1 MKIKQLPHR
10 LALETLSFRASVR
23 AGLFRL
29 DPPAV
34 FARGVAGMRKYGPM
48 GGVMIYTAARYP
60 DRIGVIDELGSLTY
74 AELDARSN
82 ALANTWVNSG
92 FEAGGGI
99 AIMVRNHRGFVDASF
114 AAAKI
119 GARVVYLNT
128 DFGGPAIADVCER
141 EGVDILVCD
150 QQYAG
155 LLDTVSTSLGT
166 YLAWIDDADAAGDAP
181 TLESAISA
189 GSAELPPVPEQQAKI
204 IILTSGTTGKPKGT
218 ERPNP
223 KSLIPVGGLFDKV
236 RGYSGGGVLEACPP
250 FFHSLGYAQLML
262 GVTLGMTV
270 VMRRFFDPQATLESL
285 AANKVTMMTAV
296 PVMLRRIVDLGPEAR
311 EGLDLSNLQTIL
323 AGGSQLGADVAIRV
337 AEAFG
342 PVLHNLYASTE
353 VAYVSIASPA
363 ELALEPGTVG
373 SPYVGSTV
381 KILDDRGRELPTGQT
396 GRIFVGNGVQFSGYT
411 GGGGK
416 EMIDGLMSSG
426 DVGHF
431 DEKGL
436 LFVDGRDDEMIIS
449 GGENLF
455 PGEIEELLAGH
466 PDIIEVAAIGVP
478 DEEYGSRLQVFVV
491 RVPDSSLDADGVKEY
506 VRSNLARFKVP
517 REVVFLDLL
526 PRNPAGKVLK
536 RELVSLAD

>member
-1 MKIKQLPHR
+1 MKITQLTRR
-10 LALETLSFRASVR
+10 LALEAMSFRESVR
-23 AGLFRL
+23 AGVFRL
-29 DPPAV
+29 DSPGV
-34 FARGVAGMRKYGPM
+34 LARGISGMRKYGPM
-48 GGVMIYTAARYP
+48 GGVLVFTANRYP
-60 DRIGVIDELGSLTY
+60 DRVGVIDELGQLTY
-74 AELDARSN
+74 AELEARSN
-82 ALANTWVNSG
+82 ALANAWIDRGYT
-92 FEAGGGI
+92 AGGGI

-114 AAAKI
+114 AAAKV
-119 GARVVYLNT
+119 GARLIYLNT

-155 LLDTVSTSLGT
+155 LLDGISPPQGT
-166 YLAWIDDADAAGDAP
+166 YLAWIDDADAAASAYTLDGAIAAGAP
-181 TLESAISA
+181 TLPLAPA
-189 GSAELPPVPEQQAKI
+189 VQAKV
-204 IILTSGTTGKPKGT
+204 IILTSGTTGRPKGT

-223 KSLIPVGGLFDKV
+223 KSLIAVGGLFAKV
-236 RGYSGGGVLEACPP
+236 PYRSGGVLEACPP

-262 GVTLGMTV
+262 GVTIGMTV
-270 VMRRFFDPQATLESL
+270 VMRRYFDPKATLESL
-285 AANKVTMMTAV
+285 DRNKVTFLAAV

-311 EGLDLSNLQTIL
+311 EGLDLSTLQTIL
-323 AGGSQLGADVAIRV
+323 TGGSQLGADVAVRV
-337 AEAFG
+337 TEAFG

-353 VAYVSIASPA
+353 AAYVSIADPA
-363 ELALEPGTVG
+363 ELAREPGSVG
-373 SPYVGSTV
+373 TPFIGSVV

-431 DEKGL
+431 DASGL

-455 PGEIEELLAGH
+455 PGEVEELLAGH

-478 DEEYGSRLQVFVV
+478 DEEYGARLQAFVV
-491 RVPDSSLDADGVKEY
+491 RVPDSSLTADGVKEY

-517 REVVFLDLL
+517 RDVVFLDLL

-536 RELVSLAD
+536 RELTDLSA